1 MIKTDTLAHG
11 RRGRIAVLMLDNP
24 PVNGL
29 GHALRSGLV
38 AALDAAESDAA
49 VTGIIVTGAG
59 RLFCGGADVREFGT
73 PRSTAKPDLRDVLAR
88 LFRCTKPVVAAL
100 NGAAFGGGLELAMA
114 CHYRVADARAQMA
127 LPEVNLGLIPGAWG
141 TQMLPRLTGIERA
154 TTMVTDGRP
163 VDAATALQTGLV
175 DRIAAGALLDEAA
188 ALLTEVAERR
198 PHPDVRERVPA
209 PPAGDA
215 QAWFAARRT
224 ELEQRFPGCPAPLA
238 ALECIAL
245 ALALPFDEA
254 VARERAH
261 FVALMAS
268 PESRALRHVF
278 FAERDAARVPDRRAA
293 PLRPTVALAAP
304 AVPGPAWAS
313 VAAALE
319 QTAAAVEGAP
329 RLNVEAVSE
338 LPAGDRTTRIVRCRF
353 RLTGEDSALPAAV
366 AVRDGRTACIELG
379 CPPAASDTALG
390 AALSVAR
397 KLAPVVVATHTDD
410 DTPLLPALA
419 ATLGDVASAAGH
431 IDAAPWNGAFA
442 RYARA
447 AAEASAAGRLFRDAD
462 ADVLAIHAFGFPRH
476 LGGPLY
482 QVRLREA
489 DRTTPEGAR

>member
-1 MIKTDTLAHG
+1 MIKTETLAHG
-11 RRGRIAVLMLDNP
+11 ERGRIAVLMLDNP

-49 VTGIIVTGAG
+49 VTGIIVTGTG

-73 PRSTAKPDLRDVLAR
+73 PRSTAKPDLRDVLTR
-88 LFRCTKPVVAAL
+88 LLRCTKPIVAAL

-163 VDAATALQTGLV
+163 IDAATALQAGLV
-175 DRIAAGALLDEAA
+175 DRVAAGALRDEAA
-188 ALLTEVAERR
+188 ALLAAVAGR
-198 PHPDVRERVPA
+198 PAHPDVRTRTPT

-215 QAWFAARRT
+215 QMWFAARRT

-238 ALECIAL
+238 ALECIEL

-278 FAERDAARVPDRRAA
+278 FAERDAARVPDRRPDAV
-293 PLRPTVALAAP
+293 RPALELVAP
-304 AVPGPAWAS
+304 AAAGPAWS
-313 VAAALE
+313 SLAAALGKTATAELDAPQLRIEGLSE
-319 QTAAAVEGAP
+319 Q
-329 RLNVEAVSE
+329 
-338 LPAGDRTTRIVRCRF
+338 PAGDGTTCIVRCRV
-353 RLTGEDSALPAAV
+353 RLTGDEVALPAAV
-366 AVRDGRTACIELG
+366 AVRDGRAACVELG
-379 CPPAASDTALG
+379 CPPAASDAALG
-390 AALSVAR
+390 AALAVAR
-397 KLAPVVVATHTDD
+397 KLAPIVVATHADD
-410 DTPLLPALA
+410 DMPQLPALA
-419 ATLGDVASAAGH
+419 ATLDDVASAAGH

-482 QVRLREA
+482 QFRLGESGGA
-489 DRTTPEGAR
+489 TPRDAR

>member
-11 RRGRIAVLMLDNP
+11 ERGRIAVLMLDNP

-38 AALDAAESDAA
+38 AALDAAEGDAA
-49 VTGIIVTGAG
+49 VTGIVVTGAG

-163 VDAATALQTGLV
+163 VDASTALQAGLV
-175 DRIAAGALLDEAA
+175 DRVAAGALLDEAA
-188 ALLTEVAERR
+188 ALLAEVAGRAA
-198 PHPDVRERVPA
+198 HPDVRERVPA
-209 PPAGDA
+209 APAGDV
-215 QAWFAARRT
+215 QAWFATRRA
-224 ELEQRFPGCPAPLA
+224 ELEQRLPGCPAPLA

-293 PLRPTVALAAP
+293 TLRPAVGLAAP
-304 AVPGPAWAS
+304 AAPGPAWAS
-313 VAAALE
+313 IAAAL
-319 QTAAAVEGAP
+319 QKAVAADAGTPCLRVDG
-329 RLNVEAVSE
+329 VSE
-338 LPAGDRTTRIVRCRF
+338 QPAGDGATHIVHCR
-353 RLTGEDSALPAAV
+353 LQLAGDEIALPAAV
-366 AVRDGRTACIELG
+366 AVRDARATCVELACS
-379 CPPAASDTALG
+379 ATVSDTALG
-390 AALSVAR
+390 AALAVAR
-397 KLAPVVVATHTDD
+397 KLAPVVVATRADD
-410 DTPLLPALA
+410 DAPLLSALA
-419 ATLGDVASAAGH
+419 ATLGDVASAAGR
-431 IDAAPWNGAFA
+431 IDAAPWTDAFTGF
-442 RYARA
+442 ARA
-447 AAEASAAGRLFRDAD
+447 AADASAAGRLFRDAD

-489 DRTTPEGAR
+489 GGAAAGGAR